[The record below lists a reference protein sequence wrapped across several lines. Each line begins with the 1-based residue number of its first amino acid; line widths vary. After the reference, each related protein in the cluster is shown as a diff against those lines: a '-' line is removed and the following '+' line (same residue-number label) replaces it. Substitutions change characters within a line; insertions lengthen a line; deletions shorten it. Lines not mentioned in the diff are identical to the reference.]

1 MTSQGV
7 AVGIDLVQVSRIAES
22 LALFGAR
29 FAARLFTAQ
38 EVAYC
43 TEPELAAATQAARFA
58 ARFAA
63 KEATLK
69 VLGAGAGD
77 RGLSWRSLEVRRIP
91 PGPPELALHGAA
103 REFADELGLTGL
115 ALSMSHEG
123 DYATA
128 VVIATRSGIGCAQQ
142 AGQPPRAAPA
152 SSPPPSQGE
161 QVEMSETIRAI
172 VHQHGRLATS
182 LDTLDDQSD
191 LYRAGMTSQ
200 ASVNVML
207 ALEAAFEIEFPDH
220 LLKRSVFASIAA
232 MRAAVEGLV
241 GGGAD
246 LRSAAP

>member
-1 MTSQGV
+1 MTNQGV

-29 FAARLFTAQ
+29 FATRLFTAQ

-69 VLGAGAGD
+69 VLGAGD

-91 PGPPELALHGAA
+91 GGPLELALHGAA
-103 REFADELGLTGL
+103 RELADELGLTGL

-128 VVIATRSGIGCAQQ
+128 VVIATRSVIRCAQQ

-241 GGGAD
+241 GRGAE
-246 LRSAAP
+246 LSSAAP